1 MTDVV
6 DRNDPNYL
14 PPGTHKHTCAGADCK
29 AWWPCDDRCPGPAH
43 RAAYCFK
50 CYPRDSGLTMAR
62 PDRAAK
68 VEHVRR
74 APQTREHTCHW
85 PGCTA
90 QVPPA
95 MWGCKP
101 HWMKLPKPLRDRVWA
116 AYRPGQETDMEPS
129 AEYLAVADDVQRWIR
144 ERTPAPPAQRSLF

>member
-1 MTDVV
+1 MADDPIALRPDQHWHRCARWRQGCQHRWECPTIACS
-6 DRNDPNYL
+6 DPNEERL
-14 PPGTHKHTCAGADCK
+14 TCS
-29 AWWPCDDRCPGPAH
+29 PCHPVSIEKRGDPLEG
-43 RAAYCFK
+43 K
-50 CYPRDSGLTMAR
+50 
-62 PDRAAK
+62 K
-68 VEHVRR
+68 EHVRR
-74 APQTREHTCHW
+74 APQTRDHACHW

-101 HWMKLPKPLRDRVWA
+101 HWMKLPKALRDRVWA

-144 ERTPAPPAQRSLF
+144 EQTPAPPAQRSLF